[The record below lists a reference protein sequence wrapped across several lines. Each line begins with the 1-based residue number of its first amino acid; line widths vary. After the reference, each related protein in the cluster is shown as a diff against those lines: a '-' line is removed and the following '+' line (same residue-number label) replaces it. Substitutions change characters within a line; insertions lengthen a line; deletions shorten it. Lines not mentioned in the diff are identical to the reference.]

1 MSSFNKIGLVIQR
14 EYLTRVAKKSFI
26 LMTVLMPIIFAIIA
40 TLPFILSKM
49 DGGDTQTV
57 AIIDRTGQYASL
69 LEDTEQY
76 HFVVADRPLAQYREA
91 GEEQEVTAVLEI
103 TQDLE
108 QDPRA
113 VSLFSFKTLPTGLES
128 YINQKLS
135 GYVSDQKLSAHN
147 IPEIKEII
155 RSSQVQI
162 SAATYKW
169 GQDGAENMSSG
180 EASSFLGLMLSFVSY
195 MFIMIYGGMVIQSV
209 IEEKKSRIVEV
220 MVSSVRPFELMMGKI
235 IGVGLVGLTQMAIWI
250 VLFMGIS
257 LGAQFFL
264 LGDLYSA
271 ESIAAAQSAG
281 SVSASDLEAINE
293 VFGVLQGI
301 DFVEIIVMFI
311 LFFIGGYL
319 LYASILAAIGSAVSS
334 DEDTGQLMLPVT
346 MLMVFSLYV
355 GMASANNPE
364 GQLAFWTSLIPFTS
378 PIVMM
383 ARLAYDVPLWQ
394 EILSIVILFGSFVL
408 MTFFGA
414 KIYRVGILMYGKKP
428 SFAELWRWMNYK

>member
-57 AIIDRTGQYASL
+57 AIIDRTGQYASI

-113 VSLFSFKTLPTGLES
+113 VSLFSFKTLPTGLEN

-319 LYASILAAIGSAVSS
+319 LYASILAALGSAVSS

>member
-57 AIIDRTGQYASL
+57 AIIDRTGQYASI

-271 ESIAAAQSAG
+271 ESIAVAQSAG

-319 LYASILAAIGSAVSS
+319 LYASILAALGSAVSS

>member
-57 AIIDRTGQYASL
+57 AIIDRTGQYASI

-319 LYASILAAIGSAVSS
+319 LYASILAALGSAVSS

-408 MTFFGA
+408 MTFLGA

>member
-1 MSSFNKIGLVIQR
+1 MSSFNKIGLVIER

-57 AIIDRTGQYASL
+57 AIIDRTGQYASI

-113 VSLFSFKTLPTGLES
+113 VSLFSFKTLPTGLEN

>member
-57 AIIDRTGQYASL
+57 AIIDRTGQYASI

-319 LYASILAAIGSAVSS
+319 LYASILAALGSAVSS

-383 ARLAYDVPLWQ
+383 SRLAYDVPLWQ